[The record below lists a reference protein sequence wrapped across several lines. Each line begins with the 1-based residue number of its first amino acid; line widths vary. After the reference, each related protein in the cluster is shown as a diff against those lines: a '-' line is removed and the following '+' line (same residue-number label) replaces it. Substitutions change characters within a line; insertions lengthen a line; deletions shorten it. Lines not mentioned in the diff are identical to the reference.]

1 MFQEQA
7 RVERYKVTKSLLG
20 HKLAESG
27 SISTHMLRK
36 TSDVEKLE
44 KLDCPLSKEFCY
56 GHNPELTS
64 SQLFGVHHE
73 LPYAWNG

>member
-1 MFQEQA
+1 MPAQRTCFKEQA

-20 HKLAESG
+20 HKMAESG

-36 TSDVEKLE
+36 TSDVEQLE
-44 KLDCPLSKEFCY
+44 KLDCPLSCY

-64 SQLFGVHHE
+64 SQLFGVHRE
-73 LPYAWNG
+73 LPYA